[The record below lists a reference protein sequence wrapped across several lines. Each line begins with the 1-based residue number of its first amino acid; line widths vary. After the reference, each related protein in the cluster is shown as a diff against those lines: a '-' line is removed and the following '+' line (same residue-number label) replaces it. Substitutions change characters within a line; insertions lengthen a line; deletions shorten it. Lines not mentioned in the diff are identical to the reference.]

1 MDPPPSSQ
9 YQYQDDSQDESQDEP
24 QIAPPPSSQSHFD
37 KFQNFTPTHDAPFD
51 KEFARLALS
60 QQWIPGSQQYTKQR
74 TIAMREELKTH
85 YFSSQTQ
92 NPNNSSTQ
100 EEDLTEED
108 ILQGYQ
114 DLCIEVGI
122 PPCDTTAEC
131 KENLK
136 KKLVNIVDLIDA
148 RRTKKKVRVW
158 RDFQAFRK
166 YTLQKEHRI
175 SVDEA
180 KKDGGYLSSL
190 LQHLRYPRDQRR
202 FKMKKVKHVRNTA
215 Y

>member
-1 MDPPPSSQ
+1 MN
-9 YQYQDDSQDESQDEP
+9 
-24 QIAPPPSSQSHFD
+24 PPPSSQSHFD
-37 KFQNFTPTHDAPFD
+37 KFQNFTPSHDAPFD

-60 QQWIPGSQQYTKQR
+60 QNWIPGSQEYTKER

-85 YFSSQTQ
+85 YFSSQHLD
-92 NPNNSSTQ
+92 STQ
-100 EEDLTEED
+100 EEPTEEE

-122 PPCDTTAEC
+122 PPCDTAAEC
-131 KENLK
+131 KGNLK

-148 RRTKKKVRVW
+148 RRTNRKVRVW

-180 KKDGGYLSSL
+180 KKDGGYLASL
-190 LQHLRYPRDQRR
+190 LQRLRDPHGERIFRMRR
-202 FKMKKVKHVRNTA
+202 AGLGRKA
-215 Y
+215 